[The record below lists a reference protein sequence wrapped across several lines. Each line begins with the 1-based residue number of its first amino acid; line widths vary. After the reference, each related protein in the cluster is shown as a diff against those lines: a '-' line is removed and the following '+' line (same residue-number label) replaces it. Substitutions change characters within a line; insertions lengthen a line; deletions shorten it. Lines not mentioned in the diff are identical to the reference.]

1 MSTSDIPKDML
12 EDWDVL
18 VIDDEP
24 HSLTIATMIL
34 QHYGANVHQAVNGK
48 EGLNLARTIRP
59 RFIISD
65 LSMPVMD
72 GWEMIGELKKD
83 RATLDIPAI
92 ALTAHAMPGDRTRAI
107 AAGYHNYLTKPLT
120 PATFIHDLLALL
132 EDIPVIAQ
140 YLKQP

>member
-1 MSTSDIPKDML
+1 MNDIPQNIL
-12 EDWDVL
+12 QDWDVL

-24 HSLTIATMIL
+24 HSLTVATMIL
-34 QHYGANVHQAVNGK
+34 KHYGANVHQATNGQ
-48 EGLNLARTIRP
+48 EGLDMAHEIRP

-72 GWEMIGELKKD
+72 GWQMIVELKKD
-83 RATLDIPAI
+83 RTTQDIPAI
-92 ALTAHAMPGDRTRAI
+92 ALTAHAMPGDRSKAI

-120 PATFIHDLLALL
+120 PATFIHDLLSLL

-140 YLKQP
+140 YLNQT